1 MKWNEHLANGRFAL
15 YVSIAL
21 SWMLALAI
29 ASPAQ
34 INPKTAPD
42 PNNNPP
48 PANAIFDPSGTP
60 VPGGGRINT
69 YKQYTVAF
77 QATQTS
83 TAVSFAFRED
93 PAFISFSN
101 VSVTDQTTPGGNLLV
116 NGDFSGGTYS
126 VPPSGSNPG
135 NPAVPNSWTYANQYG
150 ASAGGVV
157 DPNCGVGPTGNYGV
171 GNCWYDGAVQ
181 AYDLISQTITTV
193 VGHTYQISF
202 FVADNSG
209 CNCNFSDVS
218 TNGNTTGTGGNGIN
232 FTVYAQGG
240 LPPAH
245 DQCAAPTVGTGTGVV
260 GSANG
265 VNTCGLLIKVTQV
278 DGNGNAT
285 TFTVTSSNPNGV
297 PPNNGNPYDGTQD
310 TLVGVQ
316 NNSGA
321 NLNSIPLTSSTTAFG
336 FDGDGPCNPTYHT
349 PAYPWCSNTGFTG
362 YEGPVNTFTN
372 ISADHT
378 SGTVSFTTAI
388 PNGGST
394 WFALQGN
401 PNSLTAPPMMQV
413 QSTPPTNFTTTSTTT
428 YTTVQTPFNT
438 TAGRFNESDVSFAPT
453 ADLTF
458 PPGSDPATMQLQTT
472 NRCVS
477 NSDQYDHDTPFATFK
492 SFDVA
497 SNDALCGTPGN
508 GAKYEVRCFD
518 ARNPIPSENDCP
530 FASTPHTHIEHKVI
544 IDSTG
549 GTPPPINPGTTV
561 AYLHWPIGPLVPG
574 GPVLT
579 ATATSW
585 SPSSGT
591 GPGSNPNCT
600 SVTNG
605 MNGTLPFA
613 CDIENIL
620 ITKYG
625 GVNGPN
631 SYAPSGSGYDKR
643 KGDYFLGY
651 NVPEPCSAWKV
662 NGTPVHM
669 PCVQGSSPFFVSSV
683 LTGGLTFDFVVNPAQ
698 CPAGMLCGN
707 GWTPAPIKN
716 HFYHFDQCTSAGPD
730 PCSSAPDYPNVVL
743 LQLNEDLN
751 DLATCF
757 AGSSTCPVTGETQPG
772 TSSTLPV
779 KFTTT
784 PPVPEPEG
792 EFLLQ
797 GSGAD
802 AVQLRD
808 LNIQL
813 LNPGQGQCPD
823 PFPNDPNRPV
833 GGWVPPCYSTKLFN
847 ALVIVDNTKPKI
859 SSGPTLSA
867 PGSPM
872 VTVTYTCSDTDSPVP
887 ADNSGVALCGATAPG
902 TMHNIHAPGGPGAGP
917 SSVTEVDTLPSAIGS
932 YSFTVQATDVAG
944 NVSQPS
950 QVNYTVYNICA
961 LYDQTKAVHSGAT
974 IPVKMYLC
982 NSTGAVDLSSS
993 SIVVHATG
1001 LLQLTLGTSDP
1012 VIDAGNANPDMDFR
1026 FDSTL
1031 GPSGG
1036 YIFNLKTTGLGTG
1049 NWVIQFTVAGDPTSH
1064 SLAFGVK

>member
-1 MKWNEHLANGRFAL
+1 MKRNEHLANGRFAL

-21 SWMLALAI
+21 SWMLALAA

-60 VPGGGRINT
+60 VPGGGNRT

-83 TAVSFAFRED
+83 TAISFAFRED
-93 PAFISFSN
+93 PSFISFSN

-116 NGDFSGGTYS
+116 NGDFSQGPLGSSTPAGWTYS
-126 VPPSGSNPG
+126 
-135 NPAVPNSWTYANQYG
+135 NQYG
-150 ASAGGVV
+150 ASSGGVV
-157 DPNCGVGPTGNYGV
+157 DASCGVGPAPSFTYGI
-171 GNCWYDGAVQ
+171 GNCYFDGAVQ
-181 AYDLISQTITTV
+181 AYDLISQTITTI
-193 VGHTYQISF
+193 VGHTYQITF
-202 FVADNSG
+202 FVADDSG
-209 CNCNFSDVS
+209 CGSCNFSDIS

-245 DQCAAPTVGTGTGVV
+245 DQCAAPTVGTGTGAV

-285 TFTVTSSNPNGV
+285 TFTVTASNPNGV

-310 TLVGVQ
+310 ILVGVQ

-413 QSTPPTNFTTTSTTT
+413 QTTPPTNFNTTSTTT
-428 YTTVQTPFNT
+428 YTTVPTVFSS
-438 TAGRFNESDVSFAPT
+438 TAGQFNESDVSFAPT

-458 PPGSDPATMQLQTT
+458 PPGSDPSTMQFQTT

-477 NSDQYDHDTPFATFK
+477 DPSQYVHDTPFATFK
-492 SFDVA
+492 PFDVA

-508 GAKYEVRCFD
+508 GAKWEVRCFD
-518 ARNPIPSENDCP
+518 SNNPIPSENDCP
-530 FASTPHTHIEHKVI
+530 TATAPHTHIEHRAI

-549 GTPPPINPGTTV
+549 TPPAITPGTTV
-561 AYLHWPIGPLVPG
+561 AYLHWPIGL
-574 GPVLT
+574 VLT
-579 ATATSW
+579 ASATSW
-585 SPSSGT
+585 SPSSST
-591 GPGSNPNCT
+591 GLGSNPNCSSAT
-600 SVTNG
+600 IA
-605 MNGTLPFA
+605 PAFA

-631 SYAPSGSGYDKR
+631 TYAPNGPGSDKR

-651 NVPEPCSAWKV
+651 NVPEPCSQWKV
-662 NGTPVHM
+662 NGTLVHL
-669 PCVQGSSPFFVSSV
+669 PCVQGNSPFYVSSA

-698 CPAGMLCGN
+698 CPAATVCGN
-707 GWTPAPIKN
+707 GWTPAPASSL
-716 HFYHFDQCTSAGPD
+716 FYHFDQCTSTGPD
-730 PCSSAPDYPNVVL
+730 PCSNAPDYPNNVL
-743 LQLNEDLN
+743 LQLHEDLN
-751 DLATCF
+751 DLTTCF
-757 AGSSTCPVTGETQPG
+757 AGSTACPVTGVTPPG
-772 TSSTLPV
+772 TSTTLPV
-779 KFTTT
+779 EFTTT
-784 PPVPEPEG
+784 PPMPEPEG

-797 GSGAD
+797 ASGAD
-802 AVQLRD
+802 TVHLRD

-813 LNPGQGQCPD
+813 LNAGQCTD
-823 PFPNDPNRPV
+823 PFPGDPNEPA

-847 ALVIVDNTKPKI
+847 ARIFVDNTPPTVT
-859 SSGPTLSA
+859 PTLSPA
-867 PGSPM
+867 PATNNGVLNSYFLNQV
-872 VTVTYTCSDTDSPVP
+872 VTVTYTCNDPTSGGVS
-887 ADNSGVALCGATAPG
+887 SGVATCAPG
-902 TMHNIHAPGGPGAGP
+902 APSTLDTSTVGPH
-917 SSVTEVDTLPSAIGS
+917 SFMVT
-932 YSFTVQATDVAG
+932 ATDVAG
-944 NVSQPS
+944 NQGTAT
-950 QVNYTVYNICA
+950 VNYTVVDQPDDLDLFYLAPYKIKPGSNLAYFIALVNLAQKNVASGLSVTDVVPQGTTVVSAVFDKVSCSWWGCSIPKTGTPCTISGSVITCNIGS
-961 LYDQTKAVHSGAT
+961 LPPLNT
-974 IPVKMYLC
+974 L
-982 NSTGAVDLSSS
+982 TGAGIF
-993 SIVVHATG
+993 IVVKVPPTTPLGTVLTDTATATG
-1001 LLQLTLGTSDP
+1001 LNRD
-1012 VIDAGNANPDMDFR
+1012 IDKDH
-1026 FDSTL
+1026 SVT
-1031 GPSGG
+1031 
-1036 YIFNLKTTGLGTG
+1036 ITT
-1049 NWVIQFTVAGDPTSH
+1049 TV
-1064 SLAFGVK
+1064 KNY